1 AVVLAVSSA
10 ACSSGNDWDRKDAWR
25 RCDDAINDWPDRP
38 APPCA
43 AMHMCANEA
52 PLSPEARQKLVQM
65 IAATPGCP
73 AP

>member
-1 AVVLAVSSA
+1 MILAV
-10 ACSSGNDWDRKDAWR
+10 ACAGPRDWEGKDAWR
-25 RCDDAINDWPDRP
+25 RCDNAIADWPKTP

-52 PLSPEARQKLVQM
+52 PLSPEARGKLARM

-73 AP
+73 AL